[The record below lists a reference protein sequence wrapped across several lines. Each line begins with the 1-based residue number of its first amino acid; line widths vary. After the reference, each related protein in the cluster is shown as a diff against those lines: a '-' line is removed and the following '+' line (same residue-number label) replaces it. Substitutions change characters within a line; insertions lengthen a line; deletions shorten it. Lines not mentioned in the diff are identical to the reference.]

1 MERLTNSNRGW
12 VRVGIP
18 AAPVDTVHRPRL
30 HTQLD
35 EALDSRVGLIV
46 APAGSGKTA
55 LAAAWAGEAQ
65 PRTAVAWVS
74 LHEHDDRATFWLLV
88 ASALDRALGSTHL
101 QPLVS
106 DLGDDVH
113 RILAGIAEAVQGRDV
128 VLVLDD
134 LHEVTDPE
142 IFDDLR
148 LAIRG
153 AGGSLP
159 RFLLLSRT
167 RPPLRLERLRLAG
180 GIGELSRQDLAFRA
194 DEAAELLRVTGV
206 QLDAAT
212 TQLLLDRT
220 LGWAAALRLAGLAL
234 RGHADPERFAAEF
247 TGDEKTI
254 AAYLVEEVVAACP
267 PDVREFL
274 TVTAIPDVVSGEM
287 ANALMEGPDSGAAAL
302 LVRLYDE
309 GMPMIALDERR
320 VWFRYHPL
328 LRSYLVRELTMR
340 DPERLRTTHLR
351 ALAWFDEHDDWLQAA
366 RHAVR
371 AGDGAALRG
380 LVERNAVQMIA
391 AGHAPSL
398 RRVVAGFPEDELG
411 RSPALAHALSIAA
424 LDAGD
429 LRAAERWTAWAE
441 CAPEQDDPDTA
452 LMGAVAAVY
461 RGRITGDVEAAID
474 AARLLI
480 SDDPIDR
487 LSTEERLLRAL
498 AHTHLGAAELWTG
511 RIEAAQEHLEDTRR
525 LTADTS
531 VRADHLRLIATEL
544 LATLHTIAGDLS
556 IATRLAD
563 EACTIADRHGWG
575 GTTRTAAAET
585 VRFATALLRGDVERA
600 RALADGAC
608 ALARQS
614 PDRPIRAN
622 AAATRARLAL
632 VDREWTH
639 ALAALDEAREA
650 VGGTPFD
657 VLVGG
662 VSVVLRARALHG
674 AGDRE
679 TALAT
684 LLAARDRGVIEADL
698 GLAEIALAAGDTDA
712 VLQLIGEPDSPAL
725 TSSYP
730 TFRTQAHLVLAIAL
744 DQAGDV
750 AGADADLLAAI
761 GSVAPDERLLAFL
774 DAPIDRAHL
783 GRLLDR
789 AIDRTSP
796 HRALGLRL
804 RTALEGL
811 EHAPDDEPGELV
823 AAELSERERALLRM
837 LTTALTNA
845 QIGEELFISQ
855 NTVKTHLRSIYR
867 KLDVRTREEAVRR
880 ARKLGLLSAITDV

>member
-18 AAPVDTVHRPRL
+18 AAPVDTVRRPRL
-30 HTQLD
+30 HAMLD
-35 EALDSRVGLIV
+35 DALDSRVGLIV

-55 LAAAWAGEAQ
+55 LAAAWAVEAQ
-65 PRTAVAWVS
+65 PAVAVAWVS
-74 LHEHDDRATFWLLV
+74 LHEHDDRAMFWLLV
-88 ASALDRALGSTHL
+88 ASALDRALGTTHL
-101 QPLVS
+101 QPLIA

-113 RILAGIAEAVQGRDV
+113 RILAGIAEAVRGHDV

-134 LHEVTDPE
+134 LHEVTDPD

-148 LAIRG
+148 LAIRAAG
-153 AGGSLP
+153 AALP
-159 RFLLLSRT
+159 RLLLLSRT

-180 GIGELSRQDLAFRA
+180 GVAELSRQDLAFRA
-194 DEAAELLRVTGV
+194 DEAAELLRVTGA
-206 QLDAAT
+206 QLDAST

-254 AAYLVEEVVAACP
+254 AAYLVEEVVAACSP
-267 PDVREFL
+267 TVREFL
-274 TVTAIPDVVSGEM
+274 TITAVPDAVSGEM
-287 ANALMEGPDSGAAAL
+287 ATALMEGSDSGAAAL
-302 LVRLYDE
+302 LVHLHDE
-309 GMPMIALDERR
+309 GMPMVALDDRR
-320 VWFRYHPL
+320 IWFRYHPL
-328 LRSYLVRELTMR
+328 LRTYLVRELTMR

-351 ALAWFDEHDDWLQAA
+351 ASAWFDEHDDWLQAA

-371 AGDGAALRG
+371 AGDGAALRD

-398 RRVVAGFPEDELG
+398 RRVVAGFPEEELG
-411 RSPALAHALSIAA
+411 RSPALAYALAVAA

-441 CAPEQDDPDTA
+441 CAPGQEDPDAA

-461 RGRITGDVEAAID
+461 RGRITGDVDAAID

-480 SDDPIDR
+480 SDVPIDR
-487 LSTEERLLRAL
+487 LSTEARLLRAL

-525 LTADTS
+525 LTADPTM
-531 VRADHLRLIATEL
+531 RADSLRLTATEL
-544 LATLHTIAGDLS
+544 LATLHAIAGDLS
-556 IATRLAD
+556 IAMRLAD
-563 EACTIADRHGWG
+563 EACEIADRHGWG
-575 GTTRTAAAET
+575 NTNRTAAAES
-585 VRFATALLRGDVERA
+585 VRFATALLRGDVEQA
-600 RALADGAC
+600 RVLADGAC
-608 ALARQS
+608 SLSRES

-632 VDREWTH
+632 VDRDWPR
-639 ALAALDEAREA
+639 AVAALDEAQDA

-662 VSVVLRARALHG
+662 VSVVLRARAMHG
-674 AGDRE
+674 LGDVEGAIAFLLRARE
-679 TALAT
+679 
-684 LLAARDRGVIEADL
+684 RGVVEADL
-698 GLAEIALAAGDTDA
+698 GLAEIALASGDTDG
-712 VLQLIGEPDSPAL
+712 VLRLIGEPDSPAL
-725 TSSYP
+725 ASRYP

-744 DQAGDV
+744 DRAGDV
-750 AGADADLLAAI
+750 AGADADLLAAVA
-761 GSVAPDERLLAFL
+761 SVAPDERLLAFL
-774 DAPIDRAHL
+774 DAPIDRDKL
-783 GRLLDR
+783 VRLLDR

-796 HRALGLRL
+796 YRALGLRL

-811 EHAPDDEPGELV
+811 GRAPAPDDEL
-823 AAELSERERALLRM
+823 AATDLSDRERALLRM
-837 LTTALTNA
+837 LTTTLTNA
-845 QIGEELFISQ
+845 QIGDELFISQ

-867 KLDVRTREEAVRR
+867 KLDVRTRDEAVRR
-880 ARKLGLLSAITDV
+880 ARVLGLLSAIADV